1 MPRGKKD
8 NISKKII
15 KKIFNSFG
23 LEIKRKN
30 NFQDRYFDSVTEM
43 TDGELQIL
51 NEISEIALSSIAN
64 QWSIIQSLKH
74 IKQKNIPGEIV
85 ECGVYKGGS
94 LILICL
100 IAQMID
106 LNRAIIGF
114 DTFED
119 GFDKISKFD
128 LSVKKKK
135 IENLNFEKNFFP
147 SVDDVL
153 DIIKKFKIKE
163 NYFPKLVKGK
173 TQETLLLSENL
184 PNSISFLRLDTDIY
198 EPTADQLDKLYPKLS
213 SGGILHIDDYGHCP
227 GVKKAVD
234 EYFKGHNIWLHRVD
248 YTCRL
253 LIKE

>member
-43 TDGELQIL
+43 TDGELKIL
-51 NEISEIALSSIAN
+51 NEISEIALSSVAN

-100 IAQMID
+100 ISQMID

-119 GFDKISKFD
+119 GFNGNILIATQTAVSKD
-128 LSVKKKK
+128 LTDF
-135 IENLNFEKNFFP
+135 NLFITLMSYP
-147 SVDDVL
+147 L
-153 DIIKKFKIKE
+153 MGFKVI
-163 NYFPKLVKGK
+163 LA
-173 TQETLLLSENL
+173 
-184 PNSISFLRLDTDIY
+184 IHWHALRLF
-198 EPTADQLDKLYPKLS
+198 
-213 SGGILHIDDYGHCP
+213 
-227 GVKKAVD
+227 
-234 EYFKGHNIWLHRVD
+234 FKGLRFYSYSEWVNN
-248 YTCRL
+248 
-253 LIKE
+253 K

>member
-43 TDGELQIL
+43 TEREVQIL
-51 NEISEIALSSIAN
+51 NEISEIALSSVAN

-74 IKQKNIPGEIV
+74 IKEKNIPGEIV

-100 IAQMID
+100 ISQMIE
-106 LNRAIIGF
+106 LSRAIIGF

-128 LSVKKKK
+128 LSIKKKK
-135 IENLNFEKNFFP
+135 IEDLNFEKNFFP

-153 DIIKKFKIKE
+153 DIIKQFNIKK

-173 TQETLLLSENL
+173 TQETLLLSENI

-253 LIKE
+253 LLKE

>member
-43 TDGELQIL
+43 TEREVQIL
-51 NEISEIALSSIAN
+51 NEISEIALSSVAN

-74 IKQKNIPGEIV
+74 IKEKNIPGEIV

-100 IAQMID
+100 ISQMIE
-106 LNRAIIGF
+106 LSRAIIGF

-128 LSVKKKK
+128 LSIKKKK
-135 IENLNFEKNFFP
+135 IEDLNFEKNFFP

-153 DIIKKFKIKE
+153 DIIKQFNIKK

-173 TQETLLLSENL
+173 TQETLLLSENI

-253 LIKE
+253 LVKE

>member
-43 TDGELQIL
+43 TEREVQIL
-51 NEISEIALSSIAN
+51 NEISEIALSSVAN

-74 IKQKNIPGEIV
+74 IKEKNIPGEIV

-100 IAQMID
+100 ISQMIE
-106 LNRAIIGF
+106 LSRAIIGF

-119 GFDKISKFD
+119 GFDKISKFKNEFYFQEFLCSHTID
-128 LSVKKKK
+128 GVEGRYIFPETK
-135 IENLNFEKNFFP
+135 IHLEK
-147 SVDDVL
+147 S
-153 DIIKKFKIKE
+153 
-163 NYFPKLVKGK
+163 
-173 TQETLLLSENL
+173 
-184 PNSISFLRLDTDIY
+184 
-198 EPTADQLDKLYPKLS
+198 
-213 SGGILHIDDYGHCP
+213 
-227 GVKKAVD
+227 
-234 EYFKGHNIWLHRVD
+234 
-248 YTCRL
+248 
-253 LIKE
+253 

>member
-43 TDGELQIL
+43 TEREVQIL
-51 NEISEIALSSIAN
+51 NEISEIALSSVAN

-74 IKQKNIPGEIV
+74 IKEKNIPGEIV

-100 IAQMID
+100 ISQMIE
-106 LNRAIIGF
+106 LSRAIIGF

-119 GFDKISKFD
+119 GFEKISKFD
-128 LSVKKKK
+128 LSIKKKK
-135 IENLNFEKNFFP
+135 IEDLNFEKNFFP

-153 DIIKKFKIKE
+153 DIIKQFNIKK

-173 TQETLLLSENL
+173 TQETLLLSENI

-253 LIKE
+253 LVKE